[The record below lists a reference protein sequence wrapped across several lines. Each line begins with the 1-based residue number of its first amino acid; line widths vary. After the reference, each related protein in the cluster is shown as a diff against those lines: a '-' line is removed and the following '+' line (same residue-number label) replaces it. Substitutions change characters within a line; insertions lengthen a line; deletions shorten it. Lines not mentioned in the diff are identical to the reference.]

1 MTAPEGLASLCQ
13 NSTFA
18 TPEVPG
24 VAITLI
30 IAETVHK
37 FSGEAPCILHP
48 FRPGRP
54 HKRQGLYARLFTS
67 MEPAFPSRWR
77 RRLDCR
83 QRESPGRST
92 HREESRQVLLRR
104 GPGVQLLVWLLAQ
117 PYPDIYDGIA
127 ASTPAVHWAHQA
139 GATFWPQL
147 VVNDFL
153 NGTKP
158 QDCEVDEMAA
168 KAIEICDPLDG
179 VTDGLISDMESC
191 DRTFNT
197 FDHVGDT
204 FVRAST
210 GVETNLSYQAAL
222 FPKYTWEGH
231 LHTLLLGEWS
241 RLFVEKNSTFDHN
254 TITLQHIIGASDSDL
269 REFKPHGGKM
279 LTFHGMSDRYV
290 ATESVEACFDAVS
303 STTEDVND
311 YYRLFLGPGVYHC
324 SCVPDGKPTALLFQL

>member
-1 MTAPEGLASLCQ
+1 MVPEGNVNLYKLHDLGSVSLRDAAHIGKSLVKSFYGEDPEYSYWSGCSRSRTRIYTMAS
-13 NSTFA
+13 
-18 TPEVPG
+18 
-24 VAITLI
+24 
-30 IAETVHK
+30 
-37 FSGEAPCILHP
+37 
-48 FRPGRP
+48 
-54 HKRQGLYARLFTS
+54 
-67 MEPAFPSRWR
+67 R
-77 RRLDCR
+77 R
-83 QRESPGRST
+83 
-92 HREESRQVLLRR
+92 
-104 GPGVQLLVWLLAQ
+104 
-117 PYPDIYDGIA
+117 
-127 ASTPAVHWAHQA
+127 
-139 GATFWPQL
+139 L

-222 FPKYTWEGH
+222 FPKYTWEGP
-231 LHTLLLGEWS
+231 
-241 RLFVEKNSTFDHN
+241 N
-254 TITLQHIIGASDSDL
+254 IIGASDSDL